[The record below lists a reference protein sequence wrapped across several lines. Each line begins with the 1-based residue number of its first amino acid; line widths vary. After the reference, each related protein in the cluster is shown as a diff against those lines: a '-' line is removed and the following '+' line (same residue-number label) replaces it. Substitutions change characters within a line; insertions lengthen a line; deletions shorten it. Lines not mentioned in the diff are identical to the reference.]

1 MQARLLL
8 VLLLVMSGVPAFA
21 VDAPKGPYLSELM
34 KQPSHRAAWY
44 GMLAGETAPA
54 WLEDYAKTLDGPP
67 TPSIAVEANDQT
79 YTLAFTCKANAC
91 AENQLYVL
99 FSPGGA
105 KAWGLLIN
113 AGKHDWLGAPDKV
126 IQDAIL
132 SSIE

>member
-8 VLLLVMSGVPAFA
+8 VLLLAMSGVPAFA
-21 VDAPKGPYLSELM
+21 VDAPKGPYISELM

-44 GMLAGETAPA
+44 GMLAGETPPA

-67 TPSIAVEANDQT
+67 T

>member
-8 VLLLVMSGVPAFA
+8 FVLLAMSGAPAFA

-44 GMLAGETAPA
+44 GMLAGETAPS
-54 WLEDYAKTLDGPP
+54 WVEDYAKTLDGPP
-67 TPSIAVEANDQT
+67 TPSIAIETNDQT
-79 YTLAFTCKANAC
+79 YTLAFTCKANEC

-105 KAWGLLIN
+105 KAWGLLIT
-113 AGKHDWLGAPDKV
+113 AGQHQWFGAPDKG